1 MLTRSRELVAQRRI
15 LWLLVQRDLKLRYA
29 GAFLGY
35 VWSVLEPLLM
45 AGVYWLVF
53 TQIFKARTIGE
64 QPYILF
70 LVTGLFAWN
79 WFAGAVTAGCGAL
92 SAEAKMVRTTKMP
105 REIWVARTVLSKM
118 MEYIY
123 SLPVIIFF
131 AVIYR
136 HPVTWFILL
145 YPAAMLLQLMLSYGI
160 ALMVAPLTVI
170 AGDTLRIV
178 KIILRMGFYLT
189 PVLWSLSDVP
199 NGFLKDAVAL
209 NPMAGVMALYR
220 AAFWPQD
227 DPPWRYVLVSLA
239 VTLVMLAVGSTIFRR
254 LEGTVL
260 KEI

>member
-1 MLTRSRELVAQRRI
+1 MSGLVAQRHI
-15 LWLLVQRDLKLRYA
+15 LWLLVRRDLKLRYA

-45 AGVYWLVF
+45 AGIYWLVF

-79 WFAGAVTAGCGAL
+79 WFAGAVTEGCSAL
-92 SAEAKMVRTTKMP
+92 KAEAKMVRTTKMP
-105 REIWVARTVLSKM
+105 REIWVARTVVSKM
-118 MEYIY
+118 VEYVL
-123 SLPVIIFF
+123 SLPVIIMF
-131 AVIYR
+131 AIVYR
-136 HPVTWFILL
+136 HPVTWFVLL
-145 YPAAMLLQLMLSYGI
+145 FPAAMVLQLLLSYGI

-170 AGDTLRIV
+170 AGDVQRIV

-189 PVLWSLSDVP
+189 PVLWSLSNVP
-199 NGFLKDAVAL
+199 PGPLKDAVAL

-227 DPPWRYVLVSLA
+227 EPPWRYVAFSV
-239 VTLVMLAVGSTIFRR
+239 VTTIVMLIVGSTVFRR

>member
-1 MLTRSRELVAQRRI
+1 MTSVYENRRL
-15 LWLLVQRDLKLRYA
+15 LWLLVMRDLKLRYA

-35 VWSVLEPLLM
+35 IWSVLEPLLM

-53 TQIFKARTIGE
+53 TQIFKARQIGE

-92 SAEAKMVRTTKMP
+92 SAEATMVRTTKTP
-105 REIWVARTVLSKM
+105 REIWVARVTISKM

-131 AVIYR
+131 AVLYR

-145 YPAAMLLQLMLSYGI
+145 YPLAMLLQLLLSYGI

-170 AGDTLRIV
+170 AADVTRIV
-178 KIILRMGFYLT
+178 KIVLRMGFYLT
-189 PVLWSLSDVP
+189 PVLWSLSNVQP
-199 NGFLKDAVAL
+199 GFLKDAVAL

-227 DPPWRYVLVSLA
+227 DPPWRYVGFSVA
-239 VTLVMLAVGSTIFRR
+239 TTIIMLILGSIVFRR